1 MRLAYLGSGSRGNAA
16 LIENGNTCIMLDC
29 GFSVAQTEKR
39 LARLDRKPGDLTA
52 ILVTHEHSD
61 HIRGVGALSRKYD
74 LPVWLT
80 PGTFEASRDCAF
92 AELGMV
98 DRSEPFC
105 IGDISVMPMAVPH
118 DAREPCQYIFGEAPN
133 RLAVLTDT
141 GHVTT
146 DMGAV
151 IAGCSTLAIECN
163 HDREL
168 LRTGPY
174 HASLKTRVG
183 GHLGHL
189 SNEQAAEFAKTVNHA
204 QLKHVVAL
212 HLSETNNRPELAQRA
227 LAPVLGL
234 EPEDILIADQY
245 RGLGWLEV

>member
-16 LIENGNTCIMLDC
+16 LIEYGNTCIMLDC
-29 GFSVAQTEKR
+29 GFSVAQTETR

-61 HIRGVGALSRKYD
+61 HISGVGPLSRKYD

-98 DRSEPFC
+98 NRGEPFL

-118 DAREPCQYIFGEAPN
+118 DAREPCQYVFGDASN
-133 RLAVLTDT
+133 QLAVLTDT
-141 GHVTT
+141 GHVTA
-146 DMGAV
+146 DMAAA

-168 LRTGPY
+168 LLTGPY

-189 SNEQAAEFAKTVNHA
+189 SNEQAAELTETVNHA
-204 QLKHVVAL
+204 RLNHVVAL
-212 HLSETNNRPELAQRA
+212 HLSKTNNRPELAQRA
-227 LAPVLGL
+227 LAPVLGR
-234 EPEDILIADQY
+234 EPEDILVADQHQ
-245 RGLGWLEV
+245 GLGWLEV